1 MPDPNPRRTSAFV
14 REDDEPSS
22 QISVLSPAR
31 KLKYDLFEAFKAH
44 LRRKLKAG
52 QLAIVGLQPGLRA
65 ASVIAVLV
73 VKDEAVRF
81 PYLLKYYRDLGV
93 EHFIVIDNGSRDHLQ
108 EFLALEIDVS
118 VYQAE
123 GNYGEARYG
132 NDWVNE
138 VLHRHC
144 RGKWILYV
152 DADEFLVVGGA
163 TRSIP
168 EICEFLRRKGQRAL
182 NTVMVD
188 MYSDTGVLQNVV
200 SAGQD
205 PLEVCAFFDQSG
217 YQLRVDSLSNTGW
230 IKGGLRGRLFFA
242 DDTWA
247 GPALNKTPLV
257 RWRVGDAFL
266 KSSHQLWP
274 RSLNSGSREPRG
286 ALLHFKF
293 TVESVKKAGDV
304 VAARQHTAEYGAYA
318 SITDA
323 RFVADV
329 TTRFAG
335 AETLVEL
342 GVITPLD

>member
-1 MPDPNPRRTSAFV
+1 MQDPSPHRSSAIV
-14 REDDEPSS
+14 REDDEPFSPT
-22 QISVLSPAR
+22 SVPSLAR
-31 KLKYDLFEAFKAH
+31 RLKYDLIEAFKAH
-44 LRRKLKAG
+44 VRRKLKAR
-52 QLAIVGLQPGLRA
+52 QLRVVDLQPGLQA

-81 PYLLKYYRDLGV
+81 PYLLEYYRDLGV
-93 EHFIVIDNGSRDHLQ
+93 EHFVVIDNGSRDHLQ
-108 EFLALEIDVS
+108 KFLASEIDVS

-144 RGKWILYV
+144 RGKWILYA

-163 TRSIP
+163 ARSIP
-168 EICEFLRRKGQRAL
+168 EICELLTRKGQRAM

-188 MYSDTGVLQNVV
+188 MYSETGVLENVV

-205 PLEVCAFFDQSG
+205 PLEVCGFFDQRG
-217 YQLRVDSLSNTGW
+217 YRLRVDSLSNTGW
-230 IKGGLRGRLFFA
+230 IKGGPRGRLFFA

-266 KSSHQLWP
+266 KASHQLWP
-274 RSLNSGSREPRG
+274 RSLNSGSRDPQG

-293 TVESVKKAGDV
+293 TVESMKKAGDV
-304 VAARQHTAEYGAYA
+304 VATRQHTAEYGAYG

-329 TTRFAG
+329 TTRFAS
-335 AETLVEL
+335 AETLVEVGL
-342 GVITPLD
+342 IVPLD